1 MTFSCGCSKS
11 ASICWVDA
19 RAEEEHGEFTG
30 TVLEE
35 ILDKQAIHASLLF
48 FTDYIQIAY
57 IIITGCSIWYYYIG
71 YLNLLSFPSYLIV
84 RHPTLLFLIA
94 AGNLNLSFVTNYS
107 NLIFMH
113 VIILICWSSVNTD
126 LWLIHIC

>member
-19 RAEEEHGEFTG
+19 RAEEGHGEFTG

-57 IIITGCSIWYYYIG
+57 IIITGCSIWYYYN
-71 YLNLLSFPSYLIV
+71 YWLSKFVVFP
-84 RHPTLLFLIA
+84 
-94 AGNLNLSFVTNYS
+94 
-107 NLIFMH
+107 
-113 VIILICWSSVNTD
+113 
-126 LWLIHIC
+126 